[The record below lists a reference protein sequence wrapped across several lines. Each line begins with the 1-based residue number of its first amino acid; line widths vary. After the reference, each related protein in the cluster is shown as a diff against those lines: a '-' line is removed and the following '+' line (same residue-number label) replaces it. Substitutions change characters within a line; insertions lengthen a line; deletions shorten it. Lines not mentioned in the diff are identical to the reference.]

1 MPDDCHVV
9 TFFFFKS
16 LHFRYESEKLQE
28 ENSILRNEITTLNEE
43 DSISNLKLEE
53 LNGSQE
59 ELWQKIETIEQEKAS
74 IQTMVEKLKKQVS
87 DLKIK
92 NQQLDSENIEL
103 SQKNSQNK
111 EELKTL
117 NQRLA
122 EMLCQRE
129 EPGACTSEKWE
140 QENASLKEELDHYK
154 VQTSTLVSSLEA
166 ELSEV
171 KLQTHVMEQENLLL
185 KDELER
191 LKQLHRCPDLSDFQ
205 QKMSSILSYN
215 EKLLKEKEVLSEELK
230 SCADKLAE
238 SSLLE
243 HRIATMKQEQ
253 TAWEEQSESLKSQ
266 LAVSQAKVQNLE
278 DVLQNV
284 NLQMAEIESDLQVTR
299 QEKEALKQE
308 VMSLHRQLQNAIDK
322 DWVSETAPHLSGL
335 RGQQRRLSWDKLDH
349 LMNEEPQ
356 LLCQES
362 KRLQTV
368 VQNTQA
374 DLTHSREKVRQL
386 ESNLLPTKH
395 QKQLNQP
402 CTVKSTEQE
411 KLTLKR
417 ECEQSQKEQSPTSR
431 KVGQMGSLE
440 RGLETIHLEN
450 EGLKK
455 KQVRLDE
462 KLMEVSK

>member
-1 MPDDCHVV
+1 M
-9 TFFFFKS
+9 
-16 LHFRYESEKLQE
+16 
-28 ENSILRNEITTLNEE
+28 
-43 DSISNLKLEE
+43 
-53 LNGSQE
+53 
-59 ELWQKIETIEQEKAS
+59 
-74 IQTMVEKLKKQVS
+74 
-87 DLKIK
+87 
-92 NQQLDSENIEL
+92 
-103 SQKNSQNK
+103 
-111 EELKTL
+111 
-117 NQRLA
+117 
-122 EMLCQRE
+122 
-129 EPGACTSEKWE
+129 
-140 QENASLKEELDHYK
+140 
-154 VQTSTLVSSLEA
+154 
-166 ELSEV
+166 
-171 KLQTHVMEQENLLL
+171 
-185 KDELER
+185 
-191 LKQLHRCPDLSDFQ
+191 
-205 QKMSSILSYN
+205 
-215 EKLLKEKEVLSEELK
+215 
-230 SCADKLAE
+230 
-238 SSLLE
+238 
-243 HRIATMKQEQ
+243 
-253 TAWEEQSESLKSQ
+253 
-266 LAVSQAKVQNLE
+266 SQAKVQNLE

-455 KQVRLDE
+455 KQMQPLRSTVTRSPSSHWDLQLLQQQACPMVPREQFLQLQQQLLQAE
-462 KLMEVSK
+462 KRSQHLQEELENRTSETNTPQALLLEQRAVHADSCRRIGHL